1 MWLSISLT
9 ASAMIQLAFSDA
21 ASGTAMKINKRVCH
35 FFYAID
41 A

>member
-9 ASAMIQLAFSDA
+9 MIQLDFSDA
-21 ASGTAMKINKRVCH
+21 ASGTAMNINKRVCH
-35 FFYAID
+35 FFYSTD